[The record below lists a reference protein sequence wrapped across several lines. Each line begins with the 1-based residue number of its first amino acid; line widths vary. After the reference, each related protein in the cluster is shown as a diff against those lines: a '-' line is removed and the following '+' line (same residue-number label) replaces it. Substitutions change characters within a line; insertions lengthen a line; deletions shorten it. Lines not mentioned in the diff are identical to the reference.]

1 MANAMAKTRARRALV
16 VGLGRTGVSVARH
29 LTARGWTVAVTD
41 TRPNPPGLE
50 PLRAVAPDAAVFL
63 GGYSEEALR
72 HADEIVLSPGV
83 ALSHPFL
90 REAAAQGL
98 SIVGDVELFAREVRG
113 AVVAV
118 TGSNGKSTVTT
129 LVGLMAERAGRR
141 VKVGGNLGTP
151 ALDLLD
157 DEPGA
162 APTELYVLEL
172 SSFQLETT
180 SSLKP
185 AAAVVLNISP
195 DHMDRYADL
204 AAYAAAKARVFRGC
218 AVALVNR
225 ADAVV
230 AAMPALGAKRISFG
244 PDAPPGA
251 NDWGVVERGTTSF
264 LARGGDALF
273 PVESLLT
280 RGAHNVQNSLAAAA
294 LGNAVGLE
302 VEAIGETLRE
312 FRGLPHRTEFVAERG
327 GVVWLNDSKGTNVGA
342 TLAAIEGLGG
352 PLLLILGGDGKG
364 QDFAPLAEALVG
376 KTRAAVLLG
385 RDAAQIERAIR
396 AAAAAAPGEA
406 PELRRVA
413 SIEQAV
419 STAAELAVD
428 GDTVLLSP
436 ACSSLD
442 MFESFEHRGRAFCNA
457 VRRLGA

>member
-1 MANAMAKTRARRALV
+1 MAHAQAKTPARRALV

-29 LTARGWTVAVTD
+29 LTARGWSVAVTD
-41 TRPNPPGLE
+41 TRPSPPGLE

-90 REAAAQGL
+90 REAAARGL
-98 SIVGDVELFAREVRG
+98 TIVGDVELFAREVRG
-113 AVVAV
+113 TVIAV

-129 LVGLMAERAGRR
+129 LVGLMAERAGRQVR
-141 VKVGGNLGTP
+141 VGGNLGTP

-157 DEPGA
+157 GA
-162 APTELYVLEL
+162 ADTELYVLEL

-185 AAAVVLNISP
+185 AAAVVLNLSA

-204 AAYAAAKARVFRGC
+204 AAYAAAKARAFQGA

-225 ADAVV
+225 ADPIV
-230 AAMPALGAKRISFG
+230 AAMPTPGARRISFG
-244 PDAPPGA
+244 PDAPPGPS
-251 NDWGVVERGTTSF
+251 DWGVVQRGAASF
-264 LARGGDALF
+264 LARGSEALF
-273 PVESLLT
+273 PVDSLLT

-294 LGNAVGLE
+294 LGSAVGLE

-312 FRGLPHRTEFVAERG
+312 FRGLPHRTEFVLERS

-352 PLLLILGGDGKG
+352 PLVLILGGDGKG
-364 QDFAPLAEALVG
+364 QDFAPLAAALVG

-385 RDAAQIERAIR
+385 RDAPELERAIR
-396 AAAAAAPGEA
+396 DAADGGAPT
-406 PELRRVA
+406 LRRVG

-419 STAAELAVD
+419 TVAAELAVA

-442 MFESFEHRGRAFCNA
+442 MFESFEHRGRAFATA
-457 VRRLGA
+457 VRRLPA

>member
-1 MANAMAKTRARRALV
+1 MANAKPRPRARRALV

-83 ALSHPFL
+83 ALGHPFL
-90 REAAAQGL
+90 RTAAERGL
-98 SIVGDVELFAREVRG
+98 TIVGDIELFAREVRA

-157 DEPGA
+157 GEPDA
-162 APTELYVLEL
+162 AATELYVLEL

-180 SSLKP
+180 HSLRP
-185 AAAVVLNISP
+185 AAAVVLNLSP

-204 AAYAAAKARVFRGC
+204 AAYAAAKARAFQGA

-225 ADAVV
+225 ADPVV
-230 AAMPALGAKRISFG
+230 AAMPTPGARRISFG
-244 PDAPPGA
+244 PDAPPGPG
-251 NDWGVVERGTTSF
+251 DWGVVRRGAAGF
-264 LARGGDALF
+264 LARGAEALF
-273 PVESLLT
+273 PVDTLLT

-294 LGNAVGLE
+294 LGSAVGLE
-302 VEAIGETLRE
+302 LEAIGETLRE
-312 FRGLPHRTEFVAERG
+312 FRGLPHRTEFLLERD

-352 PLLLILGGDGKG
+352 PLVLILGGDGKG
-364 QDFAPLAEALVG
+364 QDFGPLATALVG

-385 RDAAQIERAIR
+385 RDAPALERAIR
-396 AAAAAAPGEA
+396 DAAAGGA
-406 PELRRVA
+406 PELRRVS

-419 STAAELAVD
+419 AVAAELAVA

-442 MFESFEHRGRAFCNA
+442 MFEGFEHRGRAFAAA

>member
-1 MANAMAKTRARRALV
+1 VNVVTHARPESRARRALV

-29 LTARGWTVAVTD
+29 LTARGWAVAVTD

-90 REAAAQGL
+90 REAAARGL
-98 SIVGDVELFAREVRG
+98 TIVGDIELFAREVR
-113 AVVAV
+113 ATVIAV

-157 DEPGA
+157 GEAD
-162 APTELYVLEL
+162 TELYVLEL

-180 SSLKP
+180 HSLKP
-185 AAAVVLNISP
+185 AAAVVLNLSA

-204 AAYAAAKARVFRGC
+204 ADYAAAKARVFQGC
-218 AVALVNR
+218 AVALLNR
-225 ADAVV
+225 ADPIV
-230 AAMPALGAKRISFG
+230 AAMPTPGARCISFG
-244 PDAPPGA
+244 PDAPPGPQ
-251 NDWGVVERGTTSF
+251 DWGVMRQGGRGF
-264 LARGGDALF
+264 LARGSDALY
-273 PVESLLT
+273 PVDALLT

-294 LGNAVGLE
+294 LGGAVGLE

-312 FRGLPHRTEFVAERG
+312 FRGLPHRTEFVAEHRG
-327 GVVWLNDSKGTNVGA
+327 IIWLNDSKGTNVGA
-342 TLAAIEGLGG
+342 TLAAIAGLEG
-352 PLLLILGGDGKG
+352 PLVLILGGDGKG
-364 QDFAPLAEALVG
+364 QDFAPLAAALLG

-385 RDAAQIERAIR
+385 RDAPLLEQAIAT
-396 AAAAAAPGEA
+396 AADGAAAPQ
-406 PELRRVA
+406 LRRVG
-413 SIEQAV
+413 SLEQAV
-419 STAAELAVD
+419 AAAAELAVA

-442 MFESFEHRGRAFCNA
+442 MFESFEHRGRAFSNA
-457 VRRLGA
+457 VRRLAA